1 MSNVS
6 GFCVQKVIKPS
17 PLLTEIHKHIGP
29 GWRFSETLCTSQ
41 IGAIHETETN
51 NVSQRSQR
59 KTQAMQLVMLRRVVP
74 EICVPVVE
82 HSNSGKKSYDS
93 IRFSLPNRFFRF
105 DSIRQSDKFAAS
117 TLIFKY

>member
-17 PLLTEIHKHIGP
+17 PLLTELHKHIGP

-82 HSNSGKKSYDS
+82 HSNSGQKK
-93 IRFSLPNRFFRF
+93 FRF
-105 DSIRQSDKFAAS
+105 DSILATES
-117 TLIFKY
+117 IFSIRFDSPI